1 MARLVFA
8 ILKHFLGKMNEKEYI
23 ATILVHFISSFSVTT
38 IQSLLRSYSN
48 MHIIYQQRRRI
59 NGAMHHNKRE
69 EGRKKIQ
76 VGIFIKQVKI
86 FQFGL

>member
-48 MHIIYQQRRRI
+48 MHIIYQQRRRR